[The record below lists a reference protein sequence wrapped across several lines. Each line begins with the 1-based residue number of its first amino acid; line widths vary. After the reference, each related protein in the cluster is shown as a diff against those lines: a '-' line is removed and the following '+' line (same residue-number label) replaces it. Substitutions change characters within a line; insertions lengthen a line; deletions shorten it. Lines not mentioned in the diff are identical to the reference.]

1 MLCYSRS
8 ENEIQKSFRHK
19 KLNGGIFS
27 DEKKSDKKVLI
38 LFGENKYDWVL
49 QREVP
54 EVAFLIALDEINTN
68 TPINVKI
75 IPTINHSKF
84 INQKE
89 KILELV
95 DLLIKAINNHQEVVL
110 DSFIEYWK
118 SVDLFFDI
126 SIIQ

>member
-1 MLCYSRS
+1 MD
-8 ENEIQKSFRHK
+8 NI
-19 KLNGGIFS
+19 KLSYLNNLPIFS

-38 LFGENKYDWVL
+38 LFGENKYDLVL

-95 DLLIKAINNHQEVVL
+95 DLLIKAINNHQEFVL